1 MLSDNFAYILSWT
14 LVFLLGIVDLMEHN
28 RTCSRMGMQ
37 KQALLVAPTKPIAP
51 VSYIKPVKPTKAII
65 TVTGKK

>member
-14 LVFLLGIVDLMEHN
+14 LIFLLGIVDFMEHN
-28 RTCSRMGMQ
+28 RTCSRMAME
-37 KQALLVAPTKPIAP
+37 KQALLVTPNTPDVP